1 MKCLCLFL
9 PHTYNLVCKISS
21 VNAHSAN
28 LGHSDLVLGLPVT
41 LPVPILCQKY
51 YAKWYKLGVL
61 RADMKCL
68 CLFLPH
74 TCNLVCKIWSANTY
88 LTNLEHSALV
98 LPLPVTLPVPTLCK
112 KYYAKWYNLGV
123 LRAEMKCLYFL
134 QSNIYNLVCKISNAH
149 AHTAN
154 LEQPTLVLH
163 LPVTFSIDFLLEITA
178 LQNTKCLMLHIV
190 EKVKTKFTNAFVY
203 VGSCDSMWM
212 KQAQYCS
219 HSARGR
225 CTRTCSFCK

>member
-1 MKCLCLFL
+1 MVLGLPVTAFCKKCYAKWYNLGVLRAEMKCLCLFL

-112 KYYAKWYNLGV
+112 NIMLNDTTWVFCVQKWSAYTFCNQTYTIWYV
-123 LRAEMKCLYFL
+123 KFQMHTRIQQIWNSQPWSY
-134 QSNIYNLVCKISNAH
+134 IYQWHFRLI
-149 AHTAN
+149 
-154 LEQPTLVLH
+154 
-163 LPVTFSIDFLLEITA
+163 F
-178 LQNTKCLMLHIV
+178 
-190 EKVKTKFTNAFVY
+190 Y
-203 VGSCDSMWM
+203 
-212 KQAQYCS
+212 
-219 HSARGR
+219 
-225 CTRTCSFCK
+225 